1 MTQLDKLFW
10 SGLGT
15 WCVYQ
20 LVQALRCIY
29 YVMFEPWV
37 LEQEDDNEDT

>member
-1 MTQLDKLFW
+1 MSEPSKVFW
-10 SGLGT
+10 TLLGT

-20 LVQALRCIY
+20 LIQALRCAY

-37 LEQEDDNEDT
+37 VEQDEEE

>member
-1 MTQLDKLFW
+1 MSEPNKVFW
-10 SGLGT
+10 TLLGT

-20 LVQALRCIY
+20 LIQAIRCAY

-37 LEQEDDNEDT
+37 VEQDED